1 MIAKGAESILKA
13 RLKGIRPAD
22 EVYVSLVGKLD
33 WPAVLA
39 EPGQEYDWRW
49 AKDLDIVVV
58 ADSNVD
64 WGQTVVDLKLSDLRS
79 LKLNVRDAGSWVE
92 VLIEPVRQVD
102 SASGPTRPKLD
113 SMGQIWRSGWLW
125 ELRFNDITEMM
136 Q

>member
-58 ADSNVD
+58 ADSKVD

-92 VLIEPVRQVD
+92 VLIEPVRQVN
-102 SASGPTRPKLD
+102 SASGPTRPKLGPN
-113 SMGQIWRSGWLW
+113 GQIWRSGWLW